1 MRISDWSS
9 DVCSSDLHA
18 VRHLERVIVVRLRAE
33 VPRLAVGPFIGAGL
47 GELHG
52 RRLARLMDSGFWI
65 RGAGR
70 KEDGQTDNAQRSPQ
84 MLRNRRP
91 YSTAEHNLPPQK
103 RQCITTPPQNS
114 GAIGKKNGR

>member
-52 RRLARLMDSGFWI
+52 RRHARLMDSGFWI
-65 RGAGR
+65 RGAGS
-70 KEDGQTDNAQRSPQ
+70 KADGQTDKAQRSPP
-84 MLRNRRP
+84 MLRNGSP
-91 YSTAEHNLPPQK
+91 YYTAEHHL
-103 RQCITTPPQNS
+103 TTPKRPRSITPRPN
-114 GAIGKKNGR
+114 RTEEHT